1 MRIVIILCPCRTPRK
16 VLGPKTLAPRRGS
29 SACSF
34 DCDTN
39 RCHLGIPGTQKPPA
53 PRNTWQPETP
63 GTPQP
68 LAPINPWHT
77 ETSGSTPPHLNFAR
91 NSPATLS
98 NFEST
103 SLEFCGFLKVVN
115 LSDHRITCEIDG
127 ELQCAEPNASTRS
140 PVHTLASTT
149 HELARTNIDIPKI
162 SRSVDEHSRHN
173 KRIVMACARLRRW
186 CARSHFALQLLG
198 F

>member
-1 MRIVIILCPCRTPRK
+1 MRIVIILCLCRTPRK
-16 VLGPKTLAPRRGS
+16 VLGPKTLAARRGP

-39 RCHLGIPGTQKPPA
+39 RCHLGIPGTQKPWHPA
-53 PRNTWQPETP
+53 TSGAQ
-63 GTPQP
+63 QP
-68 LAPINPWHT
+68 LTPRNPWHP
-77 ETSGSTPPHLNFAR
+77 ETSGSTTPHLNFAR

-127 ELQCAEPNASTRS
+127 ELQCAEPNAPTRS
-140 PVHTLASTT
+140 PVCTLASTT
-149 HELARTNIDIPKI
+149 HELARTDIDILGI
-162 SRSVDEHSRHN
+162 LWSVDERSRHGR
-173 KRIVMACARLRRW
+173 RIVMACARLRRW
-186 CARSHFALQLLG
+186 CARNHFALQLLG

>member
-1 MRIVIILCPCRTPRK
+1 MRIVIILCPCPTLRK
-16 VLGPKTLAPRRGS
+16 VLGPETLAARRGP

-39 RCHLGIPGTQKPPA
+39 RCHLGIPGTQKP
-53 PRNTWQPETP
+53 
-63 GTPQP
+63 
-68 LAPINPWHT
+68 WHR
-77 ETSGSTPPHLNFAR
+77 ETSGSTTPHLNFAR

-115 LSDHRITCEIDG
+115 LSDHRITCEIGG

-149 HELARTNIDIPKI
+149 HKLARTNIDIPGI
-162 SRSVDEHSRHN
+162 LWSVDERSRHGR
-173 KRIVMACARLRRW
+173 RIVTACARLRRW

>member
-1 MRIVIILCPCRTPRK
+1 MRIVIILCPCPTLRK
-16 VLGPKTLAPRRGS
+16 VLGPETLAARRGP

-39 RCHLGIPGTQKPPA
+39 RCHLGIPA
-53 PRNTWQPETP
+53 PRNP
-63 GTPQP
+63 GTQQP
-68 LAPINPWHT
+68 LAPSNPWHPAT
-77 ETSGSTPPHLNFAR
+77 LPPSNPWHPETLPPSNPLHPETSGSTTPHLNFAR

-127 ELQCAEPNASTRS
+127 ELQWPTPTLRHIGRS
-140 PVHTLASTT
+140 AL
-149 HELARTNIDIPKI
+149 
-162 SRSVDEHSRHN
+162 
-173 KRIVMACARLRRW
+173 
-186 CARSHFALQLLG
+186 SHP
-198 F
+198 

>member
-1 MRIVIILCPCRTPRK
+1 MRIVIILCPCPTPRK
-16 VLGPKTLAPRRGS
+16 VLGPETLAARRGP

-39 RCHLGIPGTQKPPA
+39 RCHLGIPGTQKPWHPETLA
-53 PRNTWQPETP
+53 PRNPLHSETLP
-63 GTPQP
+63 PS
-68 LAPINPWHT
+68 NPWHP
-77 ETSGSTPPHLNFAR
+77 ETSGITPPHLNFAR

-127 ELQCAEPNASTRS
+127 ELRCAEPNASTHS
-140 PVHTLASTT
+140 PHHTLTPTT
-149 HELARTNIDIPKI
+149 RELARTNIDIPGI
-162 SRSVDEHSRHN
+162 LWSVDERSRHGR
-173 KRIVMACARLRRW
+173 RIVMACARLRRW
-186 CARSHFALQLLG
+186 CAHSNFALQLLG

>member
-1 MRIVIILCPCRTPRK
+1 MRIVIILCPCPTLRK
-16 VLGPKTLAPRRGS
+16 VLGPEPLAARRGT

-39 RCHLGIPGTQKPPA
+39 RCNLGIPGTQKPPA
-53 PRNTWQPETP
+53 PINPWQPETP

-68 LAPINPWHT
+68 LAPRNPLHPD
-77 ETSGSTPPHLNFAR
+77 TSGSTTPHLNFAR

-98 NFEST
+98 NFESI

-127 ELQCAEPNASTRS
+127 KLQWPT
-140 PVHTLASTT
+140 PTL
-149 HELARTNIDIPKI
+149 
-162 SRSVDEHSRHN
+162 RH
-173 KRIVMACARLRRW
+173 I
-186 CARSHFALQLLG
+186 ARSALSHPRLTNSHEPTSIFLEFCGLLMSAADTADEL
-198 F
+198 